1 MAVRV
6 GSGEFPLSAP
16 CQVTLIAK
24 DCCRCAAGRAL
35 RRIGASGKVRANHLI
50 RAR

>member
-16 CQVTLIAK
+16 CQVTLIAE

-35 RRIGASGKVRANHLI
+35 RRVGASGKFRANQLI
-50 RAR
+50 CVR